1 MRQSNNQVLLQ
12 SAISFLIVSL
22 FCITAYGQDN
32 EQDVFASVPT
42 PLRAR
47 LVERFKMLV
56 EYQRT
61 QQWEKQYD
69 LLSVAATQGD
79 SKEDHVKRL
88 QRWYAEGL
96 GDILIDFTPKS
107 ANYESGAPFDAIIFG
122 CAKLRKKKDVV
133 ELYASVEAYRENDD
147 WYFSPIG
154 IVTSVGGK
162 PKPCPH
168 STLSTATRSTSCC
181 SATRGKRS
189 SQSRQ
194 R

>member
-1 MRQSNNQVLLQ
+1 M
-12 SAISFLIVSL
+12 
-22 FCITAYGQDN
+22 TAYGQANDK
-32 EQDVFASVPT
+32 DVFASVPT

-47 LVERFKMLV
+47 LVERLKMLV
-56 EYQRT
+56 EYQHT

-69 LLSVAATQGD
+69 LLSAAATQGD

-107 ANYESGAPFDAIIFG
+107 VTYGSGAPFDAVIFG
-122 CAKLRKKKDVV
+122 CAKLREKENIV

-147 WYFSPIG
+147 WFFSPIG
-154 IVTSVGGK
+154 VVTPVGGK
-162 PKPCPH
+162 PKPCPY
-168 STLSTATRSTSCC
+168 STSSTATRSTSRC
-181 SATRGKRS
+181 STASGKKS
-189 SQSRQ
+189 SEGRQ